1 MSNGYGGSSDNI
13 QRSTTNAQGQVAPPG
28 FHYMPDGTLMSDVE
42 HARLFGSAEKV
53 ITAFNIDF
61 SDLPATAEE
70 RDFEIL
76 GDDGA
81 SFSLEVKADRL
92 GVKYYNFYDNTFSST
107 TVRKLEGT
115 ITNGVYRGKIKFPA
129 VLGSDDQYDIALS
142 AFPGTKHATYSESR
156 FRDGSLDLN
165 GSSGSNSLIMNKV
178 IHQRAN
184 VTLTITPF
192 TPAGTTDLIKT
203 STRVDKTITCSV
215 GKRVD
220 KQSFSISCEVN
231 AATKSYTITKQPVV
245 LDIIGLTSLTVGSAP
260 ELLPGENEY
269 PAVNNTDTVDGDFT
283 AGNLTKFVMDT
294 NVADKMKVG
303 DKITIAT
310 ADATDTVDGAVSSGV
325 KVVMD
330 NNVVTKMSVG
340 DRVTGNEALN
350 NSVVTVAALNPD
362 GDNVKEFSLSEAVAL
377 DDGLT
382 LTFTPKCNRELFTVA
397 ALDPDGDNAKEF
409 SYVDKD
415 GGTSSRF
422 GVRDGATLSFS
433 NRLNYQWPLDNIERI
448 KENMIVYASTN
459 VTSNSKVANYE
470 DSVTLFESTFDEEI
484 LIKNFAPFKDTKNQT
499 PTVSKGVV
507 TVQPGNVVFDKQQAL
522 ALAGDTIRIGGYGL
536 QRIFETT
543 GYELLFSNLKIEL
556 TTITTTTTSAVSN
569 STSVPVASRNGILDS
584 VSTVSGIGINPAL
597 ANPTVSSGAGAVS
610 GAGTVVLSA
619 AQTLEDGIT
628 LTFSGAGQVA
638 TITGDVEVVRAGDA
652 DATIRFDMDRLLSI
666 T

>member
-81 SFSLEVKADRL
+81 SFSLEVKADRS
-92 GVKYYNFYDNTFSST
+92 GIKYYNFYDNTFTST
-107 TVRKLEGT
+107 TVKKLEGT
-115 ITNGVYRGKIKFPA
+115 ITNGAYRGKIKFPA
-129 VLGSDDQYDIALS
+129 VTGSDDQYDIALS
-142 AFPGTKHATYSESR
+142 AFPGTKHAAYSESR

-165 GSSGSNSLIMNKV
+165 GSSGSNSLVMNKV

-192 TPAGTTDLIKT
+192 TPAGTTDLIKA
-203 STRVDKTITCSV
+203 STRVDKTITCGV

-231 AATKSYTITKQPVV
+231 AATKSYRITKQPVV

-260 ELLPGENEY
+260 ETLPGENIY
-269 PAVNNTDTVDGDFT
+269 PSVTNTDTVDGAVSEAD
-283 AGNLTKFVMDT
+283 KIVMDT
-294 NVADKMKVG
+294 NVADKME
-303 DKITIAT
+303 
-310 ADATDTVDGAVSSGV
+310 
-325 KVVMD
+325 
-330 NNVVTKMSVG
+330 VG
-340 DRVTGNEALN
+340 DRVTGTGLSSSTVFTVRALN
-350 NSVVTVAALNPD
+350 
-362 GDNVKEFSLSEAVAL
+362 
-377 DDGLT
+377 
-382 LTFTPKCNRELFTVA
+382 
-397 ALDPDGDNAKEF
+397 PDGDNAKEF
-409 SYVDKD
+409 QISQAVSLDD
-415 GGTSSRF
+415 G
-422 GVRDGATLSFS
+422 VTLSFS
-433 NRLNYQWPLDNIERI
+433 NQMNYQWPLDNIERV
-448 KENMIVYASTN
+448 KENMIVYAGDN
-459 VTSNSKVANYE
+459 VTTDSSVAKYE
-470 DSVTLFESTFDEEI
+470 DSVTLFEGTFDEEI
-484 LIKNFAPFKDTKNQT
+484 LIKNSAPFKDTKNQT
-499 PTVSKGVV
+499 PTVAKGKV
-507 TVQPGNVVFDKQQAL
+507 TVQPGNVVFDKQQKL

-556 TTITTTTTSAVSN
+556 TTITTTTTSAVNN

-610 GAGTVVLSA
+610 GAGTIVLSA

>member
-81 SFSLEVKADRL
+81 SFSLEVKADRS
-92 GVKYYNFYDNTFSST
+92 GIKYYNFYDNTFTST
-107 TVRKLEGT
+107 TVKKLEGT
-115 ITNGVYRGKIKFPA
+115 ITNGAYRGKIKFPA
-129 VLGSDDQYDIALS
+129 VTGSDDQYDIALS
-142 AFPGTKHATYSESR
+142 AFPGTKHAAYSESR

-165 GSSGSNSLIMNKV
+165 GSSGSNSLVMNKV

-192 TPAGTTDLIKT
+192 TPAGTTDLIKA
-203 STRVDKTITCSV
+203 STRVDKTITCGV

-231 AATKSYTITKQPVV
+231 AATKSYRITKQPVV

-260 ELLPGENEY
+260 ETLPGENIY
-269 PAVNNTDTVDGDFT
+269 PSVTNTDTVDGAVSEAD
-283 AGNLTKFVMDT
+283 KIVMDT
-294 NVADKMKVG
+294 NVADKME
-303 DKITIAT
+303 
-310 ADATDTVDGAVSSGV
+310 
-325 KVVMD
+325 
-330 NNVVTKMSVG
+330 VG
-340 DRVTGNEALN
+340 DRVTGTGLSSSTVFTVRALN
-350 NSVVTVAALNPD
+350 
-362 GDNVKEFSLSEAVAL
+362 
-377 DDGLT
+377 
-382 LTFTPKCNRELFTVA
+382 
-397 ALDPDGDNAKEF
+397 PDGDNAKEF
-409 SYVDKD
+409 QISQAVSLDD
-415 GGTSSRF
+415 G
-422 GVRDGATLSFS
+422 VTLSFS
-433 NRLNYQWPLDNIERI
+433 NQMNYQWPLDNIERV
-448 KENMIVYASTN
+448 KENMIVYAGDN
-459 VTSNSKVANYE
+459 VTTDSSVAKYE
-470 DSVTLFESTFDEEI
+470 DSVTLFEGTFDEEI
-484 LIKNFAPFKDTKNQT
+484 LIKNSAPFKDTKNQT
-499 PTVSKGVV
+499 PTVAKGKV
-507 TVQPGNVVFDKQQAL
+507 TVQPGNVVFDKQQKL

-556 TTITTTTTSAVSN
+556 TTITTTTTSAVNN